1 MLKLQL
7 VRLSGDELLST
18 IVFILKCKVFI
29 LLVGLNVLFLHFSA
43 LDKYIVSPFA

>member
-1 MLKLQL
+1 MNYS
-7 VRLSGDELLST
+7 VRLFR
-18 IVFILKCKVFI
+18 IILKCKVFI